1 MGTVDSQPDLVLLT
15 VRQRQVLEAIKAFI
29 EAKRYPPSIGDLAGA
44 CGIARSTVAYH
55 LNGLE
60 AAGRIERD
68 PWVDRGI
75 RVVEP

>member
-1 MGTVDSQPDLVLLT
+1 MSTVDSQPDLVLLT
-15 VRQRQVLEAIKAFI
+15 VRQRQVLNAIKDFI
-29 EAKRYPPSIGDLAGA
+29 EAKRYPPSIGDIAGS

-55 LNGLE
+55 LNRLE

>member
-1 MGTVDSQPDLVLLT
+1 MDSQPDLVLLT
-15 VRQRQVLEAIKAFI
+15 IRQRQVLDAINAFI
-29 EAKRYPPSIGDLAGA
+29 AEKRYPPSIGDIAAA

-55 LNGLE
+55 LNSLE

-75 RVVEP
+75 RVIEP

>member
-1 MGTVDSQPDLVLLT
+1 VGTVDSQPYYPLT
-15 VRQRQVLEAIKAFI
+15 VRQRQVLDAIKAHI
-29 EAKRYPPSIGDLAGA
+29 AAKGYPPSIGNIATT

-55 LNGLE
+55 LNTLE